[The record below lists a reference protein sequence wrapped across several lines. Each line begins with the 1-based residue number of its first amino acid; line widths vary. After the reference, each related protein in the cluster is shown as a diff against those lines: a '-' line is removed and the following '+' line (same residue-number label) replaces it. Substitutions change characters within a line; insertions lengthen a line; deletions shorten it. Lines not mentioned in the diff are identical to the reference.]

1 MNLTTALPTDYGPDN
16 PSPLARVLR
25 LPPAER
31 PPRREI
37 IKLAKRTRPKRAANA
52 TDVMISEWMAIPP
65 TTPEQYIVDGA
76 ALTIADANGGLDWHD
91 AWHYARF
98 ANEPRRIATLS
109 TDRPANPVLAHIR
122 EHWLGTERII
132 DARWGLA
139 RKGHPDAQGEGPAI
153 WAESHERSTV
163 DLVLEHAVGQP
174 FPPAPDRPEWIL
186 DRRTVYRWIA
196 TEEQLQWIGSTLLAI
211 AAELPPERASPIRT
225 WVTNVVDNQEPT
237 E

>member
-1 MNLTTALPTDYGPDN
+1 MNLTTPLPTDYGPDN

-37 IKLAKRTRPKRAANA
+37 IALVRRTRPARPANR
-52 TDVMISEWMAIPP
+52 TGPLVNEWMPIPP
-65 TTPEQYIVDGA
+65 TTPEQYIVGGA
-76 ALTIADANGGLDWHD
+76 ALTIPDANGGLDWHD
-91 AWHYARF
+91 NWYYARF
-98 ANEPRRIATLS
+98 ENEPRRTARLS
-109 TDRPANPVLAHIR
+109 TERPANPVLAHIR

-163 DLVLEHAVGQP
+163 DRVLRSAVGRP
-174 FPPAPDRPEWIL
+174 FPPAPDQPEKIL
-186 DRRTVYRWIA
+186 GRRTVYRWIA
-196 TEEQLQWIGSTLLAI
+196 TEEQLHWIGSTLLAI
-211 AAELPPERASPIRT
+211 ANELPRERATPIRT
-225 WVTNVVDNQEPT
+225 WVANVVDNQEPT